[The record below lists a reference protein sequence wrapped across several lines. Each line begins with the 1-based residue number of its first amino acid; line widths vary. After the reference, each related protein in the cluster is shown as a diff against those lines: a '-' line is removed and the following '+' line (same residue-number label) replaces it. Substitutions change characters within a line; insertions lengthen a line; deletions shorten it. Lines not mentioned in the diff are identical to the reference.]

1 MAKTKLI
8 ELMLE
13 NKPGSAAGVTEILA
27 GAGVNIL
34 SIFGSGPLGVVQ
46 LVVDDPNKA
55 AKALKAAAILF
66 NVAKGEIAELPNKP
80 GSLHGL
86 LKKLAKKGINLRS
99 IAATTTKAGRKSI
112 VLYTTDDAPKP
123 STPEAPPPQM

>member
-13 NKPGSAAGVTEILA
+13 NKPGSVAAVTKVLS

-46 LVVDDPNKA
+46 MIVDDPKKA
-55 AKALKAAAILF
+55 GKALSAAAIAF
-66 NVAKGEIAELPNKP
+66 KMAKGDMAELPNKP

-86 LKKLAKKGINLRS
+86 LAKLAKKGINLRS
-99 IAATTTKAGRKSI
+99 IVGTSTKAGRKS
-112 VLYTTDDAPKP
+112 VVVWTTDP
-123 STPEAPPPQM
+123 

>member
-8 ELMLE
+8 ELLVDD
-13 NKPGSAAGVTEILA
+13 KPGAAASVTEVLA

-46 LVVDDPNKA
+46 LVVDDPKKA
-55 AKALKAAAILF
+55 AKALSAAAIAF
-66 NVAKGEIAELPNKP
+66 NMAKGELAELPNKP

-86 LKKLAKKGINLRS
+86 LARLAKKGLNLRS

-112 VLYTTDDAPKP
+112 VLYTTDAAPQ
-123 STPEAPPPQM
+123 STTDTPPPQP

>member
-13 NKPGSAAGVTEILA
+13 NKPGSVAGVTEVLA

-46 LVVDDPNKA
+46 LIVDDPKKA
-55 AKALKAAAILF
+55 AKVLKAAAILF
-66 NVAKGEIAELPNKP
+66 NMAKGDMAELPNKP
-80 GSLHGL
+80 GSLNGL
-86 LKKLAKKGINLRS
+86 LKKLAKKGVNLRS
-99 IAATTTKAGRKSI
+99 IASTSTKSGRKSI
-112 VLYTTDDAPKP
+112 VVYTTDAAPP
-123 STPEAPPPQM
+123 AAAEAPPATQP

>member
-8 ELMLE
+8 ELRLE
-13 NKPGSAAGVTEILA
+13 NKPGSVAAVTEVLA

-46 LVVDDPNKA
+46 LIVDDPKKA

-66 NVAKGEIAELPNKP
+66 NMAKGDMAELPNKP

-86 LKKLAKKGINLRS
+86 LAKLAKKGINLRS
-99 IAATTTKAGRKSI
+99 IAAATTKAGRKSI
-112 VLYTTDDAPKP
+112 VVYTTDAPAP
-123 STPEAPPPQM
+123 SATETPPTTGS

>member
-13 NKPGSAAGVTEILA
+13 NKPGAAAGVTEVLS

-46 LVVDDPNKA
+46 LVVDDPRKA
-55 AKALKAAAILF
+55 AKALSAAAIAF
-66 NVAKGEIAELPNKP
+66 NVAKGELAELPNKP

-86 LKKLAKKGINLRS
+86 LKKLARKGINLRS

-112 VLYTTDDAPKP
+112 VLYTTDAP
-123 STPEAPPPQM
+123 TPGMTEAPPAAQP

>member
-13 NKPGSAAGVTEILA
+13 NRPGSVAAVTKVLA

-46 LVVDDPNKA
+46 LVVDDPKKA
-55 AKALKAAAILF
+55 GKALSAAAIAF
-66 NVAKGEIAELPNKP
+66 KMAKGDMAELPNKP

-86 LKKLAKKGINLRS
+86 LAKLAKKGVNLRS
-99 IAATTTKAGRKSI
+99 IAAASTKAGRKS
-112 VLYTTDDAPKP
+112 VVVYTTDAPAP
-123 STPEAPPPQM
+123 SATEAPPSPQQ